1 MIANRVG
8 ANARERLYSSTTDT
22 YDSDRDLDYI
32 AIERAMNGEPVTLT
46 IAEKV
51 HAAQMLDARGYTA
64 ADIGQRI
71 GSDPA
76 TIRGWKA
83 NGWQAGKNAPATVKP
98 RQEPPK
104 CGEPRMYRRHL
115 ALGEVPCTACRAANA
130 AADRR
135 YRLTGSR
142 TAPAA

>member
-1 MIANRVG
+1 MNAKRVG
-8 ANARERLYSSTTDT
+8 SDARQRLYLSTTDT

-32 AIERAMNGEPVTLT
+32 AIERVLNGEPTPLT
-46 IAEKV
+46 IAEKAY
-51 HAAQMLDARGYTA
+51 AAQVLDARGYTLS
-64 ADIGQRI
+64 DIGRRI
-71 GSDPA
+71 GSDHS
-76 TIRGWKA
+76 TVRVWKA
-83 NGWQAGKNAPATVKP
+83 NGWQPGKNAPAAVTS